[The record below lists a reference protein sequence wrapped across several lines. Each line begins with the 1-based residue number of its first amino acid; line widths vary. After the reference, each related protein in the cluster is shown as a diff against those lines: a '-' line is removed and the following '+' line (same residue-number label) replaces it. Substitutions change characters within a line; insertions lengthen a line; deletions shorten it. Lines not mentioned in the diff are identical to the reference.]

1 MASPLAFNS
10 RARTIRALFLE
21 LLAISVLACGFGST
35 ARAQTTST
43 WTGGSGEWAP
53 CPNGGGNALWDSCSL
68 NPPQYPDGNYSA
80 VIQGGAVVT
89 LSGQDGNTIDNLSIS
104 SNSSV
109 DIVGGYVFVSGNSIA
124 NSGTITITSG
134 NGLALI
140 GQGAIVTLSGSSGIV
155 NLNSSLSNFD
165 GTAGSSPILINQ
177 QTIMGQGTLG
187 KEGFSIQNQG
197 TINAVGGLLTV
208 QPSTAGI
215 VNTGLMEASSG
226 ATMNIVYG
234 YLGPFNNTGGTIK
247 ALDGGIVQLQGEIYT
262 GGTLTTVGSGVIQLI
277 GGTVLNNLTNT
288 GLVQI
293 SHDLGDLQ
301 NTVTNTGT
309 IQLEPGTLSMLG
321 SATLAG
327 SGSLIMTGSSQL
339 NQNTAGGSLTNRQLI
354 HGSGIIYELPVTNQA
369 TIAAD
374 SSSNTLTLAGGA
386 TTNTGTLEAS
396 GGGTLELETVVN
408 NSGGTIEALAGSTV
422 VLTSGFNGSVNGG
435 TLTTSGTGVIE
446 SQDGVLDGTV
456 NVPTNAGKLTVSN
469 GQDLTLQGTINNTGT
484 ITLSGNSC
492 IILAEPTILTGSGK
506 VIMASGNCI
515 YGSGNSLTNESTIEG
530 AGTIGDSNPM
540 PITNDGTI
548 LANKSTPLTIQ
559 PNSAGFTNNGKLT
572 VSKGSELII
581 NSSVTDPFNNLSGG
595 TLTAGTYAVTGTL
608 EVGSAI
614 TTNAASITLTGAAA
628 EISTPAG
635 TNALASLGTNTT
647 KGVLSLQS
655 GQALTTGTN
664 FSNAGKTTVGAGSSF
679 TITGSYTQTAGT
691 TVVDGTLTAPTG
703 LNLQKGTLEGK
714 GTLAAAVSS
723 NGTVVVGDATTKAG
737 VLTVTGSYSQQASGV
752 LDVAIGGT
760 TVGSQYSQM
769 PVSNG
774 VSLDGTLTIKLI
786 NSFVPAIGDTFTI
799 LTGSA
804 VTGQFTKV
812 NGSTINSGAHFEV
825 SYTPTA
831 VTLTVVSGA

>member
-1 MASPLAFNS
+1 MTSPLSFNS
-10 RARTIRALFLE
+10 YSRTVRALFLE
-21 LLAISVLACGFGST
+21 LLAISVLACGVCTS
-35 ARAQTTST
+35 ALAQTTST
-43 WTGGSGEWAP
+43 WTLGSGEWAP
-53 CPNGGGNALWDSCSL
+53 CPNAGGNALWDTCSL
-68 NPPQYPDGNYSA
+68 NPPQYPDGNYNA
-80 VIQGGAVVT
+80 VIQGGPVT
-89 LSGQDGNTIDNLSIS
+89 LSGQDGDTIVNLTLGSGG
-104 SNSSV
+104 SV
-109 DIVGGYVFVSGNSIA
+109 DIVGGYVFITGNSIA
-124 NSGTITITSG
+124 NNGVITITNG

-140 GQGAIVTLSGSSGIV
+140 GQGAIVTLSGGGTV
-155 NLNSSLSNFD
+155 NMNSSLSNFD
-165 GTAGSSPILINQ
+165 GTAGSHPTLINQ
-177 QTIMGQGTLG
+177 QLIMGQGSLG

-197 TINAVGGLLTV
+197 TINAVGGTLTV
-208 QPSTAGI
+208 QPSSAGI
-215 VNTGLMEASSG
+215 INTGTFEASSG
-226 ATMNIVYG
+226 AILDVVYG
-234 YLGPFNNTGGTIK
+234 FLGPFNNTGGTIK
-247 ALDGGIVQLQGEIYT
+247 ALDGGTIQLQGEIYT
-262 GGTLTTVGSGVIQLI
+262 GGTLTTTGSGVIQLT
-277 GGTVLNNLTNT
+277 GGTVLNGLANS

-293 SHDLGDLQ
+293 SSNLGDLQ

-309 IQLEPGTLSMLG
+309 LQLVSGTLSMIG
-321 SATLAG
+321 NVTLTG
-327 SGSLIMTGSSQL
+327 SGSLIMSGTSQL
-339 NQNTAGGSLTNRQLI
+339 NQNSAGGSLTNQQQI
-354 HGSGIIYELPVTNQA
+354 HGTGTIYELPVTNQA
-369 TIAAD
+369 MIAAD
-374 SSSNTLTLAGGA
+374 SSANTLTLAGGA

-408 NSGGTIEALAGSTV
+408 NSGGTIEALSGSTV

-456 NVPTNAGKLTVSN
+456 NIPTNAGKLTVPN

-484 ITLSGNSC
+484 ITLSGHGC

-559 PNSAGFTNNGKLT
+559 PNSGGFTNNGKLN
-572 VSKGSELII
+572 VSKGSVLII
-581 NSSVTDPFNNLSGG
+581 NSSATNPFNNLSGG
-595 TLTAGTYAVTGTL
+595 TLTAGTYDVTGIL
-608 EVGSAI
+608 EIGGAI
-614 TTNAASITLTGAAA
+614 ATNAASITLTGAAC
-628 EISTPAG
+628 EILNTSAG
-635 TNALASLGTNTT
+635 ANALASVAANTT

-655 GQALTTGTN
+655 GQALTTSTS
-664 FSNAGKTTVGAGSSF
+664 FSNAGKSTVGAGSTF
-679 TITGSYTQTAGT
+679 TVGGSYTQTAGT

-703 LNLQKGTLEGK
+703 VNLQKGTLEGK
-714 GTLAAAVSS
+714 GTLAAAVTSG
-723 NGTVVVGDATTKAG
+723 GTLVVGDATTKAG

-774 VSLDGTLTIKLI
+774 ASLDGTLTIKLI
-786 NSFVPAIGDTFTI
+786 NSFVPTIGDTFTI

-804 VTGQFTKV
+804 ITGQFTKV
-812 NGSTINSGAHFEV
+812 NGSTINSGEHFEV